1 MLSRIYLFTHIHVFH
16 MSVIQ
21 AIFSP
26 IAGWL
31 VNTELKR
38 MFNEAAVAKFDELCC
53 NVPGGTE
60 ENPKQFTS
68 SPSN

>member
-1 MLSRIYLFTHIHVFH
+1 